1 MRRLASRIEEALS
14 THILTART
22 IQDALSGAFSSRVRV
37 KPWVDGT
44 LRALVPADA
53 LVASGLTVVESA
65 VGAGLPV
72 ISGTARAVENAE
84 RRVAKRASP
93 DGLWAAK
100 LVDFDAVNRRAIFEV
115 TRAVPEAT

>member
-1 MRRLASRIEEALS
+1 MRRLANRIEEALS
-14 THILTART
+14 TNILTART

-53 LVASGLTVVESA
+53 LVTSGLTVVESA
-65 VGAGLPV
+65 VGACNPV

-84 RRVAKRASP
+84 RRVAKRAGPEWS
-93 DGLWAAK
+93 AK
-100 LVDFDAVNRRAIFEV
+100 LVDFDAINRRAIFEV